1 MRVHRIETDETGAE
15 VAVTGTDLTEMQV
28 AATLAHKWV
37 YDYSPPQPGASGVCK
52 TPGPDAIEVN
62 GFPLAVHGFQTQVKV
77 RLVSDLHLIHLT
89 RQCLGSVFSAHVGRV
104 GHV

>member
-1 MRVHRIETDETGAE
+1 MSFPPTPLLCAVSSAAVPPARVLVHRVETDETGAE
-15 VAVTGTDLTEMQV
+15 VAVIGKDLTNMQV

-62 GFPLAVHGFQTQVKV
+62 GFPLVVQGFQTQVQV
-77 RLVSDLHLIHLT
+77 L
-89 RQCLGSVFSAHVGRV
+89 
-104 GHV
+104 